1 MFTNNLGVI
10 RGNKKVAE
18 KDEKRKS
25 EILALKLT
33 PEEWEKWDAL
43 VAAIRDRITIANSPT
58 VLRDILF
65 GKLNLVTPKDME
77 LLKGEPAKGRSYGI
91 PLMDIANSLRVPLTT
106 VVDLAQVY
114 DKHASRLTPDLAS
127 AILKE
132 IIERM
137 EDREC
142 CTG

>member
-1 MFTNNLGVI
+1 MFTNNLEVI
-10 RGNKKVAE
+10 RGKKLAE
-18 KDEKRKS
+18 KNDKRKS
-25 EILALKLT
+25 DILALKLT

-43 VAAIRDRITIANSPT
+43 VSAIKDRITIANSPT

-65 GKLNLVTPKDME
+65 VKLNLVTPKDME
-77 LLKGEPAKGRSYGI
+77 LLRGEPAKGASYGV
-91 PLMDIANSLRVPLTT
+91 PLMDIANELRCPLTT
-106 VVDLAQVY
+106 VVDLAQVF
-114 DKHASRLTPDLAS
+114 DKHSSRLTPDLAS

-132 IIERM
+132 ITRRL